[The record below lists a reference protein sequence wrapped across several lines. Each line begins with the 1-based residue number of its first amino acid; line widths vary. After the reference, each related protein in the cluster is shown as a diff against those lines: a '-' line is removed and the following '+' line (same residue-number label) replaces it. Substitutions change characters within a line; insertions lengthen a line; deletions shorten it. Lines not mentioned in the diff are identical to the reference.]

1 MAYQQAPDYG
11 GYTRRRADV
20 DYNYG
25 DSSARNAY
33 SRFLGQQRYERNRGD
48 QQRQF
53 GRAYTPYKAQFGR
66 RGLAGPGIRS
76 GTMRESMGRF
86 VGDYA
91 RNMGRAAQ
99 DQTLQNQ
106 QYDLQQAQLNQ
117 WRQRALQDID
127 TQKANEIAWTAQ
139 NLTALRDL
147 LGRI

>member
-1 MAYQQAPDYG
+1 
-11 GYTRRRADV
+11 
-20 DYNYG
+20 
-25 DSSARNAY
+25 
-33 SRFLGQQRYERNRGD
+33 
-48 QQRQF
+48 
-53 GRAYTPYKAQFGR
+53 
-66 RGLAGPGIRS
+66 
-76 GTMRESMGRF
+76 MRESMGRF